1 MLLGHQFHRGG
12 NQGRGDRS
20 QVQSQVEAGRGE
32 IRGVRAMAVAMEV
45 LGAEAAVVVSAEGL
59 YRSGRRGIW
68 QLLHS
73 QRSRDGRK

>member
-1 MLLGHQFHRGG
+1 
-12 NQGRGDRS
+12 
-20 QVQSQVEAGRGE
+20 
-32 IRGVRAMAVAMEV
+32 VRAMAVAMEV
-45 LGAEAAVVVSAEGL
+45 LGAEAVVVVSGEGL